1 MWMNKFMILSVQ
13 ARTIFLISILAS
25 YVTSL
30 VPKALAQDNITGGK
44 EIAPSGIDW
53 NTPCTDLD

>member
-13 ARTIFLISILAS
+13 ARTIFLAS

-53 NTPCTDLD
+53 NALCTDLD